1 MLAAIVL
8 ILLLLLSA
16 FSIYGLISEFKLTA
30 LIVAGGFAIVF
41 VLQLALFIFLPA
53 ELSFA
58 NWTVGNDV
66 FGYQGLVDAPAWIF
80 SLAFLTVLLMAGFSS
95 LSSLENVSKLPAVCL
110 SIIGLAGLLAL
121 WAGSLLS
128 LGLALAML
136 DVSVFASLFF
146 LRQRTEA
153 KLADDTI
160 GRRISVALGFDLLS
174 TLSVIAAALLAV
186 LAGSG
191 AELPYQSGVALLIAA
206 IFRVSSFSFTAS
218 QGTKISAIP
227 PEINLF
233 VNVTAYIVAGR
244 LLFMAA
250 PALALGDVNG
260 RLLLVVLLL
269 GLYGAI
275 RVWLFSAPRIGLMQ
289 VVFAQACLLA
299 LTAVFGGD
307 LAQTAV
313 LMQTFAVALGLGIL
327 FTYQKPRHNA
337 QVFIVLAFIGA
348 AALVGLPL
356 TAGFVGQFAFLS
368 GLSEARQWLLLIVA
382 LLIQVLL
389 VTGYLRILFGNNP
402 DDLPES
408 QYSPGYLMVLL
419 GLPCLLVI
427 VFGILPIVV
436 TSLGDFTLGFSFAQ
450 IATAPGLL
458 AVGATLFALMLGVVL
473 WYLDATL
480 RPLLISIREALF
492 STGGDIVSSNTLKGV
507 TRFSN
512 GIGAV
517 LEGEGAV
524 LWALVLIVLFASVV
538 IS

>member
-1 MLAAIVL
+1 MLAVIVL
-8 ILLLLLSA
+8 ALLLLLSI

-41 VLQLALFIFLPA
+41 IVHLALFMFLPA

-58 NWTVGNDV
+58 SWTVGNDV
-66 FGYQGLVDAPAWIF
+66 FGYQGLVNAPAWVF
-80 SLAFLTVLLMAGFSS
+80 SLAFLTILLMAGFSS
-95 LSSLENVSKLPAVCL
+95 LTSLENVSKLPAVCL
-110 SIIGLAGLLAL
+110 SIIGLSGLLTL

-128 LGLALAML
+128 LAFALAML

-146 LRQRTEA
+146 LRQRTEVN
-153 KLADDTI
+153 LEEDTI
-160 GRRISVALGFDLLS
+160 GRRISVTLGFDLLS
-174 TLSVIAAALLAV
+174 TLSVIAAALFAV
-186 LAGSG
+186 LGTGG
-191 AELPYQSGVALLIAA
+191 AELPFQSGLALLVAA
-206 IFRVSSFSFTAS
+206 VFRVSSFSFTAS
-218 QGTKISAIP
+218 QSSATSAIP

-233 VNVTAYIVAGR
+233 VNVTAFIVAGR
-244 LLFMAA
+244 LLFTAA
-250 PALALGDVNG
+250 PALALGEVNG
-260 RLLLVVLLL
+260 RLLLVLLVL
-269 GLYGAI
+269 GLYGAL

-299 LTAVFGGD
+299 LTAVFGGA

-313 LMQTFAVALGLGIL
+313 MMQTFAVALGLGIL

-356 TAGFVGQFAFLS
+356 TAGFVGQYAFLS
-368 GLSEARQWLLLIVA
+368 GLSEARQWMLLVVA

-408 QYSPGYLMVLL
+408 QYSPGYLTVLL
-419 GLPCLLVI
+419 GLPCLLVF

-436 TSLGDFTLGFSFAQ
+436 TSLGGFTLGFSFTE
-450 IATAPGLL
+450 IATAPGFL

-473 WYLDATL
+473 WYLDAML

-492 STGGDIVSSNTLKGV
+492 STGGDVVSSNALKGA

-538 IS
+538 M